1 LEHQQWR
8 DCIMNRILGSFLC
21 ALALP
26 ASALAQ
32 GGPKEVRVSTPT
44 RLDWK
49 FASFGFGP
57 GSEKMENYDSA
68 KQRYVLHVPKN
79 YKTDKAW
86 PLVVFISPGDGP
98 SGWAS
103 WKTVCEKKGVLFC
116 SPYGAGNATRAGR
129 RTRIVLDMLDDV
141 RRKYQI
147 DPDQTYLSGFSGGG
161 RMACAIAFALPEWF
175 GGVAPICGTN
185 PISGPAYLRH
195 RTQER
200 LSVAFITGSTDFNRK
215 ENEEYMAPYFKELDI
230 RSKLWVVPKLGHAIP
245 GSDTLAKVYAW
256 LEEDLPRRRAEVKA
270 RPGLTMSAKET
281 PAGEQQAARVVET
294 ALADLK
300 QPDRVWRG
308 VCLLQGVVA
317 RWNKTEPGLK
327 ARKILKELVNDEK
340 LLQTAGEQ
348 GAEDEQKSLSA
359 QAKAFE
365 RFGQRDQAIQAWE
378 LLAKNQPDTPA
389 GKNAAVQA
397 KRLRDGK
404 KN

>member
-1 LEHQQWR
+1 
-8 DCIMNRILGSFLC
+8 MNRFLGPVLG
-21 ALALP
+21 LVILP
-26 ASALAQ
+26 AAVWAQ
-32 GGPKEVRVSTPT
+32 AAPKEVRVSAPT

-49 FASFGFGP
+49 FASFGFGA
-57 GSEKMENYDSA
+57 GSDKMVNYDSA
-68 KQRYVLHVPKN
+68 KQRYVLYVPKN
-79 YKTDKAW
+79 YKPDKAW
-86 PLVVFISPGDGP
+86 PLVVFISPGAGP

-103 WKTVCEKKGVLFC
+103 WKAVCEKKGVLFG
-116 SPYGAGNATRAGR
+116 SPYGAGNSTRAGQ
-129 RTRIVLDMLDDV
+129 RTRIVLDMLDDI

-185 PISGPAYLRH
+185 PIAGPAYLRH

-215 ENEEYMAPYFKELDI
+215 ENEEYMAPYFKELGI
-230 RSKLWVVPKLGHAIP
+230 RSKLWLVPKLGHAIP
-245 GSDTLAKVYAW
+245 SGETLANVYAW
-256 LEEDLPRRRAEVKA
+256 LEADLPRRRADVKA
-270 RPGLTMSAKET
+270 RPGLAMTAKET

-300 QPDRVWRG
+300 QPERVWRG

-327 ARKILKELVNDEK
+327 ARKILQDLVKDPK
-340 LLQTAGEQ
+340 LLQAAGEQ
-348 GAEDEQKSLSA
+348 GADDEQKSLSA

-365 RFGQRDQAIQAWE
+365 RFGQADRAIQAWE
-378 LLAKNQPDTPA
+378 LLAQNQPDTPA
-389 GKNAAVQA
+389 GKNAVVQA
-397 KRLRDGK
+397 RRLRDGK
-404 KN
+404 K